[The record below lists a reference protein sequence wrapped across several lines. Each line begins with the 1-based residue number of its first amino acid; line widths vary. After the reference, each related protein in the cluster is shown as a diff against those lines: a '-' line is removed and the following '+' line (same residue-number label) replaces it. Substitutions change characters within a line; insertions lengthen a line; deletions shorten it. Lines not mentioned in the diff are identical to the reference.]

1 MDEDVV
7 ERLVGEFAETRRHF
21 DVIAEGLRSDIRLVA
36 EGVAA
41 MTSAMTAGMQE
52 FRSEVKD
59 EFTEVRSMIR
69 LSYAELDRRL
79 QTVERALV
87 TLEERVQRLESA
99 A

>member
-1 MDEDVV
+1 M
-7 ERLVGEFAETRRHF
+7 ERLLGEFSATRRHF

-36 EGVAA
+36 DGVAA
-41 MTSAMTAGMQE
+41 VSSGQQQFRTAIKE
-52 FRSEVKD
+52 EL
-59 EFTEVRSMIR
+59 TEVRSMIR

-79 QTVERALV
+79 ETVERALA